1 MRLLLLLC
9 LPLFALAQTAPPYQ
23 VKFTNEKIKID
34 GVLDEQTWA
43 AIPTIGTF
51 WQYFPADTLKA
62 VYKTEVK
69 LTFDDKNIY
78 VSAKCHAQH
87 KNYVVLSYRRD
98 YRAGSNDNVSFIF
111 DTFND
116 LSLIHI

>member
-34 GVLDEQTWA
+34 GVLDEPTWA

-51 WQYFPADTLKA
+51 CPVSYTHLD
-62 VYKTEVK
+62 VYKRQIK
-69 LTFDDKNIY
+69 LIDDWT
-78 VSAKCHAQH
+78 AQIRQ
-87 KNYVVLSYRRD
+87 K
-98 YRAGSNDNVSFIF
+98 
-111 DTFND
+111 
-116 LSLIHI
+116 